1 MIVLDGA
8 TLTPGQV
15 AAVARFGEEVKLSDG
30 ARARNA
36 AARATIQTRLAG
48 GGALYGATTGVG
60 ALRDRT
66 ITDADRERYQWNLL
80 RSHAVSAGRPLAPE
94 LVRAGMV
101 VRANQLGAGGAGV
114 VPELLDG
121 LILALN
127 RQITPLTREF
137 GSLGTGDLPAL
148 AETALALL
156 GEGEVWRG
164 GELVPAAPLLN
175 GVHLGLRDALGFM
188 SSNAFA
194 TGYAALLTVDGL
206 ELHDDWLAVAA
217 VSFEALEADPIVL
230 DARVQA
236 AAGGIG
242 QAVVAARMR
251 DLLAG
256 AALTP
261 EGPDRL
267 VQDPYPFRVL
277 PQVDGVTNEALVALE
292 QVVTRECNSR
302 PENALIED
310 GEALANGNF
319 HGAALGAALDALR
332 SALAQS
338 ASLIAARVSSLIDP
352 RMTGLTP
359 FLADDPGV
367 DSGVMMLEYT
377 AHSAAAE
384 ARSLATP
391 MATQAAWAS
400 LGVESHASL
409 AGTAARRTGDAIAA
423 MRLLVASEL
432 VVAVR
437 ALRLKRRIPA
447 GAGTSRLFEIAM
459 RELPPGL
466 EDRAFG
472 RDVELAQP
480 VLRAFGDADRKAR
493 SSFRQADLE
502 KKQPGGPTLAAT

>member
-8 TLTPGQV
+8 NLTPGQV
-15 AAVARFGEEVKLSDG
+15 AAVARFGEPVELSDL
-30 ARARNA
+30 ARGRNL
-36 AARATIQTRLAG
+36 AARRAIERRLAG
-48 GGALYGATTGVG
+48 GGPLYGATTGVG

-66 ITDADRERYQWNLL
+66 ITEPERERYQWNLL
-80 RSHAVSAGRPLAPE
+80 RSHAVSAGRPVAPE

-114 VPELLDG
+114 APELLDG
-121 LILALN
+121 LIIALN
-127 RQITPLTREF
+127 RRITPLTREF

-156 GEGEVWRG
+156 GEGEVWCG
-164 GELVPAAPLLN
+164 GELEPAMPLFA
-175 GVHLGLRDALGFM
+175 GVRLGLRDALGFM

-206 ELHDDWLAVAA
+206 ELHDNWLAVAA
-217 VSFEALEADPIVL
+217 LSFEALEADPIVL
-230 DARVQA
+230 DARVHRA
-236 AAGGIG
+236 SGGIG

-251 DLLAG
+251 GLLAG
-256 AALTP
+256 AALAP
-261 EGPDRL
+261 GGRDRL

-277 PQVDGVTNEALVALE
+277 PQVDGVTNDALVALE
-292 QVVTRECNSR
+292 QVVTRECSSR

-310 GEALANGNF
+310 GQALPNGNF

-332 SALAQS
+332 AALAQS

-359 FLADDPGV
+359 FLAANPGV

-409 AGTAARRTGDAIAA
+409 AATAARRTAEA
-423 MRLLVASEL
+423 MEALHLLVACEL

-437 ALRLKRRIPA
+437 ALRLKRRVPT
-447 GAGTSRLFEIAM
+447 GAGTSRLLEMAT
-459 RELPPGL
+459 RDLPTGL

-472 RDVELAQP
+472 RDVELALSA
-480 VLRAFGDADRKAR
+480 LRAFGDADRRAGSSVRETVLDRPKAAKGR
-493 SSFRQADLE
+493 
-502 KKQPGGPTLAAT
+502 

>member
-15 AAVARFGEEVKLSDG
+15 ASVARFGEEVQLSDL
-30 ARARNA
+30 ARARNV
-36 AARATIQTRLAG
+36 AARRAIEARLQR

-66 ITDADRERYQWNLL
+66 ITEPERERYQWNLL

-114 VPELLDG
+114 APELLEG
-121 LILALN
+121 LVLALN

-156 GEGEVWRG
+156 GEGQVWSG
-164 GELVPAAPLLN
+164 VELEPAPPLA
-175 GVHLGLRDALGFM
+175 GAARLGLRDALGFM

-206 ELHDDWLAVAA
+206 DLHDDWLAVAA
-217 VSFEALEADPIVL
+217 LSFEALQADPIVL

-236 AAGGIG
+236 ASGGIG

-256 AALTP
+256 SALAP
-261 EGPDRL
+261 ERPDRL

-277 PQVDGVTNEALVALE
+277 PQVDGVTNDALVALE

-310 GEALANGNF
+310 GEALPTGNF

-359 FLADDPGV
+359 FLADHPGV

-377 AHSAAAE
+377 SHSAAAE
-384 ARSLATP
+384 VRSLVTP

-423 MRLLVASEL
+423 MRVLVASEL

-447 GAGTSRLFEIAM
+447 GAGTSRLFDVAT
-459 RELPPGL
+459 RQLPSGL

-472 RDVELAQP
+472 RDVELAES
-480 VLRAFGDADRKAR
+480 VLRAFGDADRRAR
-493 SSFRQADLE
+493 SSFRQADLD
-502 KKQPGGPTLAAT
+502 KRQPGGPTLAAT